1 MNIIVLKGRLTH
13 DPELKKV
20 GTKQTAVC
28 DFTVATDRRFEKE
41 KTDFINCQAWAQTAE
56 FIAKY
61 FSKGKEI
68 AVVGELHID
77 KYEKDG
83 EMRYA
88 TKLKVDNVE
97 FCGSKNEGEN
107 APKKTVNTKID
118 ASDFEEIDDDSD
130 LPFC

>member
-20 GTKQTAVC
+20 GANQKSVC

-83 EMRYA
+83 ETRYA

-97 FCGSKNEGEN
+97 FCGSKNEGGN
-107 APKKTVNTKID
+107 SPKKTVNAKAD
-118 ASDFEEIDDDSD
+118 ASDFEEIDDDD

>member
-13 DPELKKV
+13 DPELKKA
-20 GTKQTAVC
+20 GKDQKSVC
-28 DFTVATDRRFEKE
+28 NFTIAINRRFQKDT
-41 KTDFINCQAWAQTAE
+41 TDFIICEAWGQTAE

-83 EMRYA
+83 ENRYS
-88 TKLKVDNVE
+88 TTVNVNNVE

-107 APKKTVNTKID
+107 APKKAANTKAD
-118 ASDFEEIDDDSD
+118 ASDFEEIDDDD